1 MNISP
6 LVVFHTHDYCFNCN
20 TRSIV
25 GITENGDEISID
37 NEYEINRNVLV
48 KLRCKKCK
56 KESMIDWRYDKKP
69 KPFYV

>member
-1 MNISP
+1 MNTSP

-37 NEYEINRNVLV
+37 NEYEIEELQAYKKLLLRYIYEMKILNEEEGVL
-48 KLRCKKCK
+48 
-56 KESMIDWRYDKKP
+56 
-69 KPFYV
+69 